1 MSYVNI
7 RKHGGTRGG
16 FAKSSK
22 SCFEKLINVLSEI
35 YKFSKILGLAK
46 KNRCQV
52 FSEKFRQNLVF
63 SILGKTIFYLKL
75 IPSSAFRLSD
85 WSFGSVFV
93 ALHELDVFR
102 RFVVPVEFSGQLVV
116 DILTELHCKSAKLG
130 VSAQLK

>member
-1 MSYVNI
+1 
-7 RKHGGTRGG
+7 
-16 FAKSSK
+16 
-22 SCFEKLINVLSEI
+22 
-35 YKFSKILGLAK
+35 
-46 KNRCQV
+46 V

-75 IPSSAFRLSD
+75 IPSSAFWLSD

-116 DILTELHCKSAKLG
+116 DILTELHCKSAKFG
-130 VSAQLK
+130 VSAQLKQIKLIIVIYKSFMVMFIVKLKLVIDYKMIIPFQ